1 MNLIDIRQFFA
12 EEIRAVANLQ
22 TDSLVDAF
30 AKVPREHFLGPG
42 PWQIA
47 YPDARG
53 SSIGGLTVGTNYRA
67 TDDADPRHLYH
78 NVLIAIDPSRQLN
91 NGHPSTLAS
100 WLDALEL
107 KKGDRALHV
116 GCGVG
121 YYTAII
127 AEVVGPHGHVTGVE
141 IDPDLAS
148 RARNNLAHLDQVEV
162 LQADGG
168 EYNPQ
173 PADAIFINAGATH
186 LRTAWLENLRTNGR
200 LLLPLTVA
208 ADPNATGM
216 GFMLKVKHEGQS
228 YAARFLSP
236 VMIFPCIGSRD
247 EEANQRLRDAMKLG
261 TWGSVQSLRRESHE
275 PSDTCWLHGDN
286 FCLSTLPVA
295 ASSVKD

>member
-12 EEIRAVANLQ
+12 EEIRAVANIQ
-22 TDSLVDAF
+22 TDALATAF
-30 AKVPREHFLGPG
+30 AKVPREYFLGPG

-47 YPDARG
+47 SPDPRG
-53 SSIGGLTVGTNYRA
+53 SSIGGTPIGTTYRA

-78 NVLIAIDPSRQLN
+78 NILIAIDPSRQLN
-91 NGHPSTLAS
+91 SGHPSTLAS

-107 KKGDRALHV
+107 NEGDRALHV

-127 AEVVGPHGHVTGVE
+127 AEVVGPNGHVTGIE
-141 IDPDLAS
+141 IDPD
-148 RARNNLAHLDQVEV
+148 
-162 LQADGG
+162 QADGG
-168 EYNPQ
+168 EFNFQ
-173 PADAIFINAGATH
+173 PDDTIFINAGATH
-186 LRTAWLENLRTNGR
+186 VRPDWLDNLRPGGR
-200 LLLPLTVA
+200 LLVPLTFA
-208 ADPNATGM
+208 ADPDANGM
-216 GFMLKVKHEGQS
+216 GFMLKVTYERQS

-236 VMIFPCIGSRD
+236 VMIFPCIGSRN
-247 EEANQRLRDAMKLG
+247 EEANQRLLDAMKRG

-295 ASSVKD
+295 EASSAPD